1 MNTQNLRSLGWNEFF
16 EEQLETFKEELTG
29 LKIGRV
35 AIREGIACEL
45 LTPEP
50 LTVAIGKASFAHN
63 DKMVTGD
70 WVAYDPVNL
79 LINFVFQRSSEVVRK
94 VAGDRT
100 EVQPLVAN
108 VDTIFITTA
117 IGEDFSP
124 ARLERYLAAVW
135 SSNAQPIVLV
145 SKADLPHDRDR
156 IIADIHSVSKEVPII
171 FSSIDDD
178 RSEFIDLIP
187 PGKTAA
193 LLGSSGVGKS
203 TLVNRIAQTDFK
215 TKTVREKDQKG
226 RHTTTQRVLIQIP
239 GGGLIVDT
247 PGIRELSLW
256 DADVGLQ
263 RLFEDVIE
271 ASQNCKFRDCKH
283 EGEPGCGIGLAMEE
297 GVFDARRLERYKK
310 LERENVYFDDRIL
323 ERKKQK
329 AKGKKVSKMIKQMK
343 KRKPSSYQD

>member
-1 MNTQNLRSLGWNEFF
+1 MNTQNLRSLGWNDFF
-16 EEQLETFKEELTG
+16 EEQLQTFEEDLRG
-29 LKIGRV
+29 LEIGRV

-70 WVAYDPVNL
+70 WVAYDPLNL
-79 LINFVFQRSSEVVRK
+79 LINFVFQRSSEVLRK

-135 SSNAQPIVLV
+135 SSNAEPIVLV
-145 SKADLPHDRDR
+145 SKADLPHDKDR
-156 IIADIHSVSKEVPII
+156 IISEIQSVSKDVQIM

-178 RSEFIDLIP
+178 RADMVVLIP

-215 TKTVREKDQKG
+215 TKSVREKDQKG
-226 RHTTTQRVLIQIP
+226 RHTTTQRTLIQIP

-256 DADVGLQ
+256 DADVGLK

-271 ASQNCKFRDCKH
+271 ASQHCKFRDCKH
-283 EGEPGCGIGLAMEE
+283 EGEPGCGIGIAMEE
-297 GVFDARRLERYKK
+297 GIFDARRLERYKK
-310 LERENVYFDDRIL
+310 LERENVYFDNRID
-323 ERKKQK
+323 ERRKQNERSKKTS
-329 AKGKKVSKMIKQMK
+329 KKIKHMK
-343 KRKPSSYQD
+343 KMKRFSDD